1 MIALKRPGFLAGML
15 LGSSLFTVGASAQI
29 LTLEEV
35 EAKAQR
41 PRPELME
48 RQAAIERAQAELGVA
63 RSSSAPTVVG
73 RVDAALAP
81 GGRLIELLEDGNTYY
96 VQGSRTLG
104 ESEAFVPVPRYGV
117 MLAGKLT
124 LLDFG
129 RTRLGVRAAES
140 AISAE
145 RASLIQAKV
154 ELVQQ
159 AREAYL
165 TWLEAHQTWQLAE
178 RDAEV
183 TRARTVSV
191 RELIEEGAR
200 PATDAT
206 LSAYDEQL
214 AHLRQARAGRAVEA
228 ALQALAAA
236 VQNEL
241 PPRSVPDLEVL
252 EAETAAASAAASA
265 AAQPTG
271 PDAPPAEAPPAPK
284 AAREPASDPMLT
296 ALERQRQ
303 AALSAAQAADRG
315 SVPVLDG
322 AAELGLQGQDTQVFP
337 VYRVGLSLSI
347 PLWDGGRQSS
357 QAAVH
362 RAEAQGLE
370 ARSRALERG
379 LRAREEAAQS
389 RHRAASAEL
398 RLSLLLLATAELMLA
413 EAEEHYRAGS
423 DTLERVLGAQRSL
436 VQARREVL
444 TAKLETARARLE
456 LTPVKLDER

>member
-1 MIALKRPGFLAGML
+1 MIALKRVLLATALFGGISL
-15 LGSSLFTVGASAQI
+15 TPLGAGAQI

-41 PRPELME
+41 PRPELEE
-48 RQAAIERAQAELGVA
+48 RQAAIERAQAELSVV
-63 RSSSAPTVVG
+63 RSSSAPTLGG

-81 GGRLIELLEDGNTYY
+81 GGRLLAIPNPQREEDLYY

-104 ESEAFVPVPRYGV
+104 ESEAFVPVPRYGA

-129 RTRLGVRAAES
+129 RARLGVRAAES

-145 RASLIQAKV
+145 RAALLQAKV

-159 AREAYL
+159 ARETYL
-165 TWLEAHQTWQLAE
+165 LWLEAHQTWQLAE

-183 TRARTVSV
+183 TAARTVSV
-191 RELIEEGAR
+191 RELIAEGVR

-214 AHLRQARAGRAVEA
+214 ARLRQTRAERAVEA

-241 PPRSVPDLEVL
+241 PPHSVPDLEVL
-252 EAETAAASAAASA
+252 EVELPPEPPASSV
-265 AAQPTG
+265 PG
-271 PDAPPAEAPPAPK
+271 NAPPVATPPAPQP
-284 AAREPASDPMLT
+284 ARNPGSDPALT
-296 ALERQRQ
+296 ALERQHQ
-303 AALSAAQAADRG
+303 AALSAARAADRG
-315 SVPVLDG
+315 SVPVLD
-322 AAELGLQGQDTQVFP
+322 ASAELGVQGQDTQVFP
-337 VYRVGLSLSI
+337 VYRVGVSLSV

-362 RAEAQGLE
+362 RAEAHGIE
-370 ARSRALERG
+370 ARLRTIERAV
-379 LRAREEAAQS
+379 RAREEAAQT
-389 RHRAASAEL
+389 RHRAANAEL
-398 RLSLLLLATAELMLA
+398 RLSLMLLATAELMLS
-413 EAEEHYRAGS
+413 EAEEHYRSGS

-444 TAKLETARARLE
+444 TAQLETARARLD
-456 LTPVKLDER
+456 LTPVKVEGP

>member
-1 MIALKRPGFLAGML
+1 MIALKRVLLATALFGGVSL
-15 LGSSLFTVGASAQI
+15 TPLGAGAQI
-29 LTLEEV
+29 LTLEEI

-41 PRPELME
+41 PRPELLE
-48 RQAAIERAQAELGVA
+48 RQAAVERAQAELGVVQ
-63 RSSSAPTVVG
+63 SSSAPTLGG

-81 GGRLIELLEDGNTYY
+81 GGRLIEVPLNPARPDDIYY

-104 ESEAFVPVPRYGV
+104 ESEAFLPVPRYGV

-165 TWLEAHQTWQLAE
+165 MWLEAHQTWQLAE

-183 TRARTVSV
+183 AAARTVSV
-191 RELIEEGAR
+191 RELIAEGAR

-214 AHLRQARAGRAVEA
+214 ALLRQTRAERAVEA

-241 PPRSVPDLEVL
+241 PSRSVPDLDVL
-252 EAETAAASAAASA
+252 EAEPA
-265 AAQPTG
+265 PE
-271 PDAPPAEAPPAPK
+271 PPASEARPPGNPPAPR
-284 AAREPASDPMLT
+284 APQRTGSDPALI
-296 ALERQRQ
+296 ALERQQQ
-303 AALSAAQAADRG
+303 AALSAARAADHG
-315 SVPVLDG
+315 GIPVLD
-322 AAELGLQGQDTQVFP
+322 ASAELGVQGQETQVFP

-347 PLWDGGRQSS
+347 PLWDGGRQAS

-362 RAEAQGLE
+362 RAEAHGIE
-370 ARSRALERG
+370 ARLRAVEKG
-379 LRAREEAAQS
+379 IRAREEAARS
-389 RHRAASAEL
+389 RYRAASAEL
-398 RLSLLLLATAELMLA
+398 RLSLMLLATAELMLS

-444 TAKLETARARLE
+444 TTQLEAARARLE
-456 LTPVKLDER
+456 LTPVKVEGP

>member
-1 MIALKRPGFLAGML
+1 MSTALFGGL
-15 LGSSLFTVGASAQI
+15 SLFSLGASAQI

-35 EAKAQR
+35 EAQAQR

-48 RQAAIERAQAELGVA
+48 RQAAIERAQAELGVVQ
-63 RSSSAPTVVG
+63 SSSAPTLVG
-73 RVDAALAP
+73 RVEAALSP
-81 GGRLIELLEDGNTYY
+81 GGRLIELRPDGSPNDVYF

-104 ESEAFVPVPRYGV
+104 DSEAFVPVPRYGL

-183 TRARTVSV
+183 TSARTVSV

-214 AHLRQARAGRAVEA
+214 ARLRQARAERAVAA

-252 EAETAAASAAASA
+252 EAEAAAITAAAQA
-265 AAQPTG
+265 TG
-271 PDAPPAEAPPAPK
+271 PDAPPVETPPALTAPRK
-284 AAREPASDPMLT
+284 SASDPTLT

-322 AAELGLQGQDTQVFP
+322 SAELGLQGQDTQVFP

-362 RAEAQGLE
+362 RAEAHGIE
-370 ARSRALERG
+370 ARLNALERG

-389 RHRAASAEL
+389 RHQAASAEL
-398 RLSLLLLATAELMLA
+398 RLSLMLLATAELMLA
-413 EAEEHYRAGS
+413 EAEEHYRSGS